1 MKQQKMLPKMVD
13 GWEMVRTTEEIY
25 DIQKT
30 HWLEKIKSVLKIR
43 DKKKDKSN
51 IDRCVLEDDYYIKNF
66 NSNRFSQY
74 DEDLTNNPSKSDM
87 KEFRG
92 LYEDYMEN
100 WRLYR
105 TNKEGY
111 ISPIMINWWF
121 KYFRNELKNLL

>member
-30 HWLEKIKSVLKIR
+30 HWLEKIKSVLKVR
-43 DKKKDKSN
+43 DKNTDKSN
-51 IDRCVLEDDYYIKNF
+51 IDRCVLEEDFYIKNF
-66 NSNRFSQY
+66 NPNRFSQY

-87 KEFRG
+87 KEFRD
-92 LYEDYMEN
+92 LYYDFMEN
-100 WRLYR
+100 WRLYH

-111 ISPIMINWWF
+111 INPIMINWWF
-121 KYFRNELKNLL
+121 KHYRDELKDLI